1 FESYSRAPWDFN
13 VGTRANWLTWRCR
26 LEETKHLQLHPLDS
40 RQTTSTANLNRPCPE
55 KPAVCPTLRQSHSTS
70 VVDNMRPF
78 LPLLSLSA
86 VAQALYFYIDGT
98 SPKCFF
104 EELPKDTLVVGHY
117 TAEEWDDRI
126 NQWAKHDGLSIYI
139 SVDETFDN
147 DHRVVSQ
154 RGQAS
159 GRFTFTAADAGDHML
174 CFTPSST
181 SGRAGWLSLHSHNG
195 GIRLTLDLAIGES
208 TEIESSDKS
217 KLEDIATRVK
227 DLNARLQDIRR
238 EQVFQREREAE
249 FRDQSEST
257 NARVIRWMLIQLTV
271 LAVTCTWQLSHLRSF
286 FIKQKLT

>member
-1 FESYSRAPWDFN
+1 
-13 VGTRANWLTWRCR
+13 
-26 LEETKHLQLHPLDS
+26 
-40 RQTTSTANLNRPCPE
+40 
-55 KPAVCPTLRQSHSTS
+55 
-70 VVDNMRPF
+70 MRPF

-238 EQVFQREREAE
+238 EQVFQRVSLPPLEPIHKLSLSLFETGEMASIWRQCVSRYQAMLTKTNQEREAE